1 MSDSYDAI
9 VIGSG
14 LGGLTAGALY
24 AQEGKRVLVLERHN
38 KFGGAASMFRRGG
51 LLVEAGL
58 HEIDGLDDDDSK
70 LWTLDKLGVRENVEF
85 LEVPDV
91 FLARHPLIGDDFVMP
106 HGRENVIAASIER
119 FPHHEAGIRKYF
131 GTLFEL
137 RHKIT
142 KLTGTKSKLAF
153 MLANA
158 FGLLVPFRY
167 WPIIRHDRT
176 GLGAFLDECFGN
188 DEAVKFALTA
198 NFGYYTD
205 DPANFSLL
213 FYSAA
218 QASFLIGGGF
228 YIKGGSRSLVDYLIE
243 VIEKADGAAVS
254 GRTVERIV
262 VENGRASGVVHAG
275 SRDGDDVQRV
285 AAPVIIGNAAP
296 ARLSEM
302 LPETH
307 REAFLKRYRHM
318 VIGTSLWVIYLGVDR
333 DPAEF
338 GIDHY
343 STWVFPEWL
352 DSIARSPESSTF
364 FDEPPAKRVPAWVI
378 VNYGMVDGG
387 LGDEHTRMLAVV
399 GFDRL
404 ENYTG
409 LDEQAYKER
418 KRAWTE
424 AIIADVDR
432 HFSGFASSIVYKEM
446 ATARTIER
454 YTATPGGAVYGFDQR
469 PLAAGRHRP
478 DCKTSLPGLLLSSA
492 FAAPGGGFTGAML
505 AGERAYWAARKI
517 GS

>member
-1 MSDSYDAI
+1 MEDKYDAI

-24 AQEGKRVLVLERHN
+24 ARDGKRVLVLERN
-38 KFGGAASMFRRGG
+38 TSFGGAASMFRRGA

-85 LEVPDV
+85 LGVPDIFV
-91 FLARHPLIGDDFVMP
+91 ARHPLIGDDFVMP
-106 HGRENVIAASIER
+106 HGQERVIAASIAR
-119 FPHHEAGIRKYF
+119 FPRHEAAIRKYF
-131 GTLFEL
+131 ATMFDL

-153 MLANA
+153 MLTNL
-158 FGLLVPFRY
+158 FGLLIPFRF
-167 WPIIRHDRT
+167 WSIIRHDRT
-176 GLGAFLDECFGN
+176 RLGAFLDECFGD
-188 DEAVKFALTA
+188 DEAVKFALAA
-198 NFGYYTD
+198 NIGYYTD
-205 DPANFSLL
+205 DPENFSLL

-218 QASFLIGGGF
+218 QASFLTGGGF
-228 YIKGGSRSLVDYLIE
+228 YIRGGSRSLVNHLIA
-243 VIEKADGAAVS
+243 VIEEPGGAAVS
-254 GRTVERIV
+254 GRTVGRILV
-262 VENGRASGVVHAG
+262 DGGRATGVIHTG
-275 SRDGDDVQRV
+275 SRNGDDEQRV
-285 AAPVIIGNAAP
+285 SAPVIIGNAAP

-302 LPETH
+302 LPETQQ
-307 REAFLKRYRHM
+307 EAFLRKYQNM
-318 VIGTSLWVIYLGVDR
+318 VTGTSLWVIYLGVDR

-338 GIDHY
+338 GITHY
-343 STWVFPEWL
+343 STWVFPAWL
-352 DSIARSPESSTF
+352 DRFARSPESATF
-364 FDEPPAKRVPAWVI
+364 FSEPPGERMPAWVV

-404 ENYTG
+404 ENYAG
-409 LDEQAYKER
+409 LDKQAYKER

-432 HFSGFASSIVYKEM
+432 NFPGFASSIVYKEM
-446 ATARTIER
+446 ATARTINR

-492 FAAPGGGFTGAML
+492 YAAPGGGFTGAML
-505 AGERAYWAARKI
+505 AGERAYWAARRI
-517 GS
+517 RR